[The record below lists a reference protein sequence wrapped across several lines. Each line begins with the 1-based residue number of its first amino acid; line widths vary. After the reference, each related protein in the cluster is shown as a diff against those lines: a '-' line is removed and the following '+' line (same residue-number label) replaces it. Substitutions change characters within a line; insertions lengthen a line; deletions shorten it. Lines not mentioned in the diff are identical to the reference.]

1 MLTLTT
7 DDDFAV
13 PTVNLD
19 GNKLFGITSFEVKYS
34 TKGKAKGIRFKVT
47 IPTPEIVDGTPKFLS
62 KTYIVTTPQIDEEET
77 IIDEREETLVRIREL
92 SEFWEKNNTPSTASK
107 KVEDTVSA
115 SVKLASTLA

>member
-7 DDDFAV
+7 DDDFAI

-19 GNKLFGITSFEVKYS
+19 GDKLFGITSFEVKYS

-62 KTYIVTTPQIDEEET
+62 KTYIVTTPKADEEET
-77 IIDEREETLVRIREL
+77 IVEEREETLVKIREL
-92 SEFWEKNNTPSTASK
+92 SEFWEKNNPTSTTSK
-107 KVEDTVSA
+107 KVEDTA
-115 SVKLASTLA
+115 ATSVALASTLS